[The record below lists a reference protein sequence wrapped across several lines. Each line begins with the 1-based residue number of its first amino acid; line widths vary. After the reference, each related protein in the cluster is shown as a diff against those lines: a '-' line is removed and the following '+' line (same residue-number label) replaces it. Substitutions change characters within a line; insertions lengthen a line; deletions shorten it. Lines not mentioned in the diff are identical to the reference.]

1 MARVSGQPGINCRT
15 SPLHPDT
22 GDNRADDNFKIYDII
37 LKLSLVS
44 DVGNLSFCY
53 SGPYSID

>member
-22 GDNRADDNFKIYDII
+22 GDNRADDNFEIYDII

-44 DVGNLSFCY
+44 DVIYHFVILAH
-53 SGPYSID
+53 IA